1 MLSVTGET
9 TVQVIVLDK
18 NTYSPSFGLSSYS
31 IEITEG
37 LGVGSVIPGL
47 NVGCRDIDQASSTIF
62 SDWSTIKNTAHKSHG
77 LL

>member
-18 NTYSPSFGLSSYS
+18 NTYSPKFDLSSYS
-31 IEITEG
+31 IEMTEG

-47 NVGCRDIDQASSTIF
+47 NVGCWDRDQASSTIF
-62 SDWSTIKNTAHKSHG
+62 SDRSTITNTAHKSNG